1 MSDAAVGRI
10 DEPGQRFRILL
21 DRRVMFPEEL
31 EAWQTYLRRHGVD
44 PDDVA
49 VPGLLKADDTARTLS
64 WLAYDRDAEGRIRR
78 DDRGVV
84 HVNRAVQLEAPAL
97 AFPDEADDWPFG

>member
-1 MSDAAVGRI
+1 MSGAVGRI

-31 EAWQTYLRRHGVD
+31 DAWQTYLRRHGVD
-44 PDDVA
+44 PADVA

-64 WLAYDRDAEGRIRR
+64 WLTLDRDAEGRILLV
-78 DDRGVV
+78 DRAVV
-84 HVNRAVQLEAPAL
+84 HVERTVQLEAPAL
-97 AFPDEADDWPFG
+97 PFPDEADDWPFG